1 MTESILLSRLQDNI
15 LWLTMNQALNL
26 NSLGFDLV
34 AALRTAFN
42 AAAKNDEIRVVVL
55 TGEGRGF
62 CAGADLKTM
71 TREYAPGEPDVLDC
85 IVELF
90 DELRRF
96 PKPLIA
102 AVNGI
107 AAAGGTELMLCCDL
121 IYAARSAKVG
131 DAHCNYGIV
140 PGGGGAAILPR
151 ILPAPIAKYLLF
163 TGELMPAE
171 TLAHYGLFNAVVD
184 DDQLLDQVGA
194 VASIIASKSP
204 IGLRRTKQ
212 VANEALDKTTA
223 DAILHERLMSRDQF
237 RSRDYQEGLQ
247 AFLEKRK
254 PDFHGY

>member
-1 MTESILLSRLQDNI
+1 MTESILLSQLQDNI
-15 LWLTMNQALNL
+15 LWLTMNQPDNL

-34 AALRTAFN
+34 AALRKDFDE
-42 AAAKNDEIRVVVL
+42 AARNDKVRVVVL

-71 TREYAPGEPDVLDC
+71 TRHYAPGEPDVLDC
-85 IVELF
+85 IVALF
-90 DELRRF
+90 DELRCF
-96 PKPLIA
+96 PKPVIA

-151 ILPAPIAKYLLF
+151 ILPAPVAKYLLF

-194 VASIIASKSP
+194 VANVIASKSP

-237 RSRDYQEGLQ
+237 RSRDYQEGLK